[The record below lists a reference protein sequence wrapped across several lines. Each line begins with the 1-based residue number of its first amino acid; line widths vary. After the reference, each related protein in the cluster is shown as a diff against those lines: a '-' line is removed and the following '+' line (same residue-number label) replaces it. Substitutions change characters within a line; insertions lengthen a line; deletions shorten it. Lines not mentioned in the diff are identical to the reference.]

1 MRDCGM
7 EGVEH
12 AGVLTTADEPFESR
26 VHFPG
31 VLFGELLDGMDS
43 EAIEIAEHCGADGDK
58 VLQAVLGVHEGSLLL
73 SLCVRHKVEVT
84 RASDADQE
92 IFSF

>member
-1 MRDCGM
+1 M

-31 VLFGELLDGMDS
+31 VLLGKLGYGMDS
-43 EAIEIAEHCGADGDK
+43 EEIEIAEHSGADGDK
-58 VLQAVLGVHEGSLLL
+58 VFEAALSVHGGSLLL
-73 SLCVRHKVEVT
+73 SLCVRHKVELT
-84 RASDADQE
+84 PATDLDQE
-92 IFSF
+92 LFSF